1 MRYCKRCVMP
11 DTRPGI
17 MFDSEGVCY
26 PCRHY
31 DTRNEID
38 WNQRW
43 KELEELADKYRG
55 CNGDYYDS
63 IITVSAGKDS
73 YYQTSIFKEKLN
85 MNPLLV
91 TANNFSWTQTGLHNW
106 NNLLSEFGVDAHI
119 MSLNPK
125 VCKKMFRLALELY
138 GSPTWYFDRA
148 IYAYPIQ
155 VAVKL
160 GIPLIVYGENT
171 NYEYGGPLGDEES
184 YSALEQIK
192 NDVVKPVD
200 WEVWLKA
207 DPSLS
212 MKDFNPCIDVPV
224 EKLESSGLESIYLS
238 YFVPWSGYKNMEF
251 ARSRGFRTLDDTGEW
266 NRKGYLEQYD
276 QIDTI
281 GYLTHTWL
289 KFVKFGHQ
297 RVTEVASL
305 WIREGRLGRDE
316 AVRVVN
322 EEDYKLDPRMLTD
335 FLEFTDIEV
344 ETFWTAVDKFAN
356 TDIVEKRGNV
366 WKLKEPCH

>member
-148 IYAYPIQ
+148 ITA
-155 VAVKL
+155 
-160 GIPLIVYGENT
+160 
-171 NYEYGGPLGDEES
+171 
-184 YSALEQIK
+184 
-192 NDVVKPVD
+192 
-200 WEVWLKA
+200 
-207 DPSLS
+207 
-212 MKDFNPCIDVPV
+212 
-224 EKLESSGLESIYLS
+224 
-238 YFVPWSGYKNMEF
+238 
-251 ARSRGFRTLDDTGEW
+251 ARSAPTGAGAEGGSDYRLASESEGDDTVKKD
-266 NRKGYLEQYD
+266 RSQYL
-276 QIDTI
+276 
-281 GYLTHTWL
+281 
-289 KFVKFGHQ
+289 
-297 RVTEVASL
+297 
-305 WIREGRLGRDE
+305 
-316 AVRVVN
+316 
-322 EEDYKLDPRMLTD
+322 
-335 FLEFTDIEV
+335 
-344 ETFWTAVDKFAN
+344 
-356 TDIVEKRGNV
+356 RG
-366 WKLKEPCH
+366 

>member
-1 MRYCKRCVMP
+1 
-11 DTRPGI
+11 
-17 MFDSEGVCY
+17 
-26 PCRHY
+26 
-31 DTRNEID
+31 
-38 WNQRW
+38 
-43 KELEELADKYRG
+43 
-55 CNGDYYDS
+55 
-63 IITVSAGKDS
+63 
-73 YYQTSIFKEKLN
+73 
-85 MNPLLV
+85 
-91 TANNFSWTQTGLHNW
+91 
-106 NNLLSEFGVDAHI
+106 
-119 MSLNPK
+119 
-125 VCKKMFRLALELY
+125 
-138 GSPTWYFDRA
+138 
-148 IYAYPIQ
+148 
-155 VAVKL
+155 
-160 GIPLIVYGENT
+160 
-171 NYEYGGPLGDEES
+171 
-184 YSALEQIK
+184 
-192 NDVVKPVD
+192 
-200 WEVWLKA
+200 
-207 DPSLS
+207 
-212 MKDFNPCIDVPV
+212 
-224 EKLESSGLESIYLS
+224 
-238 YFVPWSGYKNMEF
+238 
-251 ARSRGFRTLDDTGEW
+251 GEW